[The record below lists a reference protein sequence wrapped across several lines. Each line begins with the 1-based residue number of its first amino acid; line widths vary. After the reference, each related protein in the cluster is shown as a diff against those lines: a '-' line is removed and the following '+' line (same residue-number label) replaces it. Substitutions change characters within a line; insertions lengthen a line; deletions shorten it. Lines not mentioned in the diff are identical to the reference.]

1 MSAEQ
6 DTKVST
12 TPSSEKTD
20 DVTTSGD
27 VATTT
32 DAPAEVTDTT
42 EETAASDTPTE
53 KTNTTEEKTT
63 STEQPPTGSP
73 NPEQGQEQEQKQQS
87 QPQETKT
94 QEEQEAPKLNPEE
107 ETSKLEEKAF
117 RFLAKQTHP
126 VVIPSFATWFDI
138 STIHEIEKRSLPD
151 FFDDSSRYKSPKSY
165 KDARDFIVNTYR
177 LSPYEYLTVTAVRR
191 NLAMDVASIVKI
203 HSFLEKWGLINYQ
216 IDPRSKP
223 FLIGPSFT
231 GHFQIIL
238 DTPQGL
244 KPLLPQK
251 VVNKSSSISSPPSTT
266 VHKEHEFDK
275 MDIDTDDTATTTNN
289 NTNDST
295 INQDTNKKQQLTSD
309 LTQPSSQTSTTTETI
324 KQKPLPF
331 PVNLSLR
338 KNFYDSVDDFNALQ
352 SQSKLSR
359 QIQRTYIC
367 HTCGNDTMQVRYHNL
382 RLKDANICARCFQ
395 EAHFG
400 GNFQASDFIRLENN
414 TDSNNNNNNSN
425 SNSRHWSD
433 QELLLLLEGL
443 EMYEDQWDKIVEHVG
458 GRKTLE
464 DVVVKFLSLPIEDRY
479 INDILKSEAGSK
491 GLTKKPVSQIEA
503 VDMAIRSLVS
513 GQHKEVLDKS
523 IPESSRR
530 IADEYV
536 RETQGIAQELV
547 KLTLDKLE
555 AKYEKLSKLEEALQ
569 RERTKYV
576 QETEKLL
583 SDRILLSKQIG
594 ELNTELAK
602 MNISKKLVLFSDQV
616 NSDIK
621 LVDSETEK
629 EEQTVAEGLKKVEIE
644 LEAISEKQP
653 QAYKP
658 WAL

>member
-1 MSAEQ
+1 MSTEQ

-12 TPSSEKTD
+12 TSTSEKTD
-20 DVTTSGD
+20 GVATSAD
-27 VATTT
+27 VAATT
-32 DAPAEVTDTT
+32 
-42 EETAASDTPTE
+42 DTPTE
-53 KTNTTEEKTT
+53 VTNPTEEKTASDEPAEATNTTEEKTT
-63 STEQPPTGSP
+63 SAEQPTSETPKP
-73 NPEQGQEQEQKQQS
+73 DQEQEQEQKQKQQS
-87 QPQETKT
+87 QPQSQPQETKA
-94 QEEQEAPKLNPEE
+94 QEEAPKLSPEE

-138 STIHEIEKRSLPD
+138 SSIHEIEKRSLPD

-231 GHFQIIL
+231 GHFQITL

-244 KPLLPQK
+244 KPFLPQK
-251 VVNKSSSISSPPSTT
+251 VVTSSPSTSSPPSSTT
-266 VHKEHEFDK
+266 VQGEHELDK
-275 MDIDTDDTATTTNN
+275 MDIDTDDNTANA
-289 NTNDST
+289 NDST
-295 INQDTNKKQQLTSD
+295 INQDTDKEPH
-309 LTQPSSQTSTTTETI
+309 LTQQPSQITTTTTTI
-324 KQKPLPF
+324 KQEQASPPPF

-359 QIQRTYIC
+359 QIQRTYVC

-414 TDSNNNNNNSN
+414 SS

-458 GRKTLE
+458 GKKTLE

-479 INDILKSEAGSK
+479 IDDILKSEAGSR
-491 GLTKKPVSQIEA
+491 GPTKKSVSQIEA
-503 VDMAIRSLVS
+503 VDMAIKSLVS
-513 GQHKEVLDKS
+513 GQRKEVLDKS

-555 AKYEKLSKLEEALQ
+555 AKYEKLSKLEEVLQ
-569 RERTKYV
+569 KERTKYI

-602 MNISKKLVLFSDQV
+602 LNVSKKLVLFSDQV

-621 LVDSETEK
+621 LVDDETEK
-629 EEQTVAEGLKKVEIE
+629 EEQSAAEGMKKKVEIE
-644 LEAISEKQP
+644 LEAISVKQP

>member
-1 MSAEQ
+1 
-6 DTKVST
+6 
-12 TPSSEKTD
+12 
-20 DVTTSGD
+20 
-27 VATTT
+27 
-32 DAPAEVTDTT
+32 
-42 EETAASDTPTE
+42 
-53 KTNTTEEKTT
+53 
-63 STEQPPTGSP
+63 
-73 NPEQGQEQEQKQQS
+73 
-87 QPQETKT
+87 
-94 QEEQEAPKLNPEE
+94 
-107 ETSKLEEKAF
+107 
-117 RFLAKQTHP
+117 
-126 VVIPSFATWFDI
+126 
-138 STIHEIEKRSLPD
+138 
-151 FFDDSSRYKSPKSY
+151 
-165 KDARDFIVNTYR
+165 
-177 LSPYEYLTVTAVRR
+177 
-191 NLAMDVASIVKI
+191 
-203 HSFLEKWGLINYQ
+203 
-216 IDPRSKP
+216 
-223 FLIGPSFT
+223 
-231 GHFQIIL
+231 
-238 DTPQGL
+238 
-244 KPLLPQK
+244 
-251 VVNKSSSISSPPSTT
+251 
-266 VHKEHEFDK
+266 
-275 MDIDTDDTATTTNN
+275 
-289 NTNDST
+289 
-295 INQDTNKKQQLTSD
+295 
-309 LTQPSSQTSTTTETI
+309 
-324 KQKPLPF
+324 
-331 PVNLSLR
+331 
-338 KNFYDSVDDFNALQ
+338 
-352 SQSKLSR
+352 
-359 QIQRTYIC
+359 
-367 HTCGNDTMQVRYHNL
+367 
-382 RLKDANICARCFQ
+382 
-395 EAHFG
+395 
-400 GNFQASDFIRLENN
+400 
-414 TDSNNNNNNSN
+414 
-425 SNSRHWSD
+425 
-433 QELLLLLEGL
+433 
-443 EMYEDQWDKIVEHVG
+443 MYEDQWDKIVEHVG